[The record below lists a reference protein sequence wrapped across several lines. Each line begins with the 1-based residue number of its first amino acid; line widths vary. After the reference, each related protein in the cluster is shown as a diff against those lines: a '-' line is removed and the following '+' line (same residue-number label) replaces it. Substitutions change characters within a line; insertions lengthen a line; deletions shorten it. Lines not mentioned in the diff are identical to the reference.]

1 MNLSNPADAEA
12 TGVVVT
18 GGGSPN
24 ALGVVRGFGRR
35 GVPVFYI
42 DSEPRSF
49 ARHSRYVHQR
59 VRPHGANGS
68 EAGLIDTLL
77 DLGRRTNHKMVVIPT
92 GDKAVLSLSRHK
104 EELESHYHVPV
115 ASCETVEQLVDKK
128 KFYRLLAA
136 KGIPHPKT
144 YFPYGLAEVRSIG
157 RGMPYPY
164 LVKPADSSSFQEAFG
179 RKNFLIESADDLE
192 EATARLRGRDLE
204 VMIQDIVP
212 GREIYSFYAYYD
224 RDSEPLTLCGYDKI
238 RQYEPDLGSGSF
250 CKSIWR
256 PEAART
262 AFRLLREMSYHGFA
276 EPELKKDP
284 RDGQYKLL
292 EINARTTLQ
301 NRLPAACGVDIEYA
315 AYLDCLGTKPDPSV
329 RPRSGV
335 LWVDDF
341 ADQKSF
347 LIHLKRRDLS
357 RSEIADSLKLRK
369 VHSVAAWDDPL
380 PFVVRVARA
389 LWAGFRRVL
398 PRWTVKTAMD
408 DR

>member
-1 MNLSNPADAEA
+1 
-12 TGVVVT
+12 
-18 GGGSPN
+18 
-24 ALGVVRGFGRR
+24 
-35 GVPVFYI
+35 
-42 DSEPRSF
+42 
-49 ARHSRYVHQR
+49 
-59 VRPHGANGS
+59 
-68 EAGLIDTLL
+68 
-77 DLGRRTNHKMVVIPT
+77 
-92 GDKAVLSLSRHK
+92 
-104 EELESHYHVPV
+104 
-115 ASCETVEQLVDKK
+115 
-128 KFYRLLAA
+128 
-136 KGIPHPKT
+136 
-144 YFPYGLAEVRSIG
+144 
-157 RGMPYPY
+157 
-164 LVKPADSSSFQEAFG
+164 
-179 RKNFLIESADDLE
+179 
-192 EATARLRGRDLE
+192 
-204 VMIQDIVP
+204 MIQDIVP